1 MNTLMSEKLSSSIIA
16 LHNEIN
22 ITLSEAIHTIEEEG
36 YKLKSVID
44 KPDIHTY
51 LTKIRMTV
59 LHQKNNLKELKD
71 LMSTVLQKEEKEGQS
86 IN

>member
-44 KPDIHTY
+44 NKIDKTY
-51 LTKIRMTV
+51 LTSIRIRV
-59 LHQKNNLKELKD
+59 LNQKNKLKELKD
-71 LMSTVLQKEEKEGQS
+71 LMRTVLQKEDQS

>member
-44 KPDIHTY
+44 NEISKTY
-51 LTKIRMTV
+51 LTLIRIRV
-59 LHQKNNLKELKD
+59 LNQKNKLKELKD
-71 LMSTVLQKEEKEGQS
+71 LMRTVLQKEDQS

>member
-16 LHNEIN
+16 LHIEIRN
-22 ITLSEAIHTIEEEG
+22 TLSEAIHTIEEEG

-44 KPDIHTY
+44 NEISKTY
-51 LTKIRMTV
+51 LTSIRIRV
-59 LHQKNNLKELKD
+59 LNQKNKLKELQD
-71 LMSTVLQKEEKEGQS
+71 LMRTVLQKEEKEDQS

>member
-22 ITLSEAIHTIEEEG
+22 ITLSEAIHVLEDEG
-36 YKLKSVID
+36 YKIKDVID
-44 KPDIHTY
+44 KPDLHTY

-71 LMSTVLQKEEKEGQS
+71 LMRTVLQKEEKEGQS

>member
-22 ITLSEAIHTIEEEG
+22 VTLNEAIHILENEG
-36 YKLKSVID
+36 YKIKEVID
-44 KPDIHTY
+44 RPDLHSY

-59 LHQKNNLKELKD
+59 LNQKNKLKELKD
-71 LMSTVLQKEEKEGQS
+71 LMRTVLQKEDQS

>member
-22 ITLSEAIHTIEEEG
+22 VTLNEAIHILENEG
-36 YKLKSVID
+36 YKIKEVID
-44 KPDIHTY
+44 RPDLHSY

-59 LHQKNNLKELKD
+59 LNQKNKLKEFKD
-71 LMSTVLQKEEKEGQS
+71 LMRTVLQKEDQS
-86 IN
+86 SN